1 MNHSKGE
8 TSYPLKATLKRMLRN
23 AALQNPRLFL
33 FCGIYTAAAAVYPFL
48 AVLLPKA
55 VLGELQKGEQARP
68 EAVLII
74 AAGYF
79 VLAGIF
85 GFVRTFL
92 LRMPYSQ
99 ISLLRLDYVK
109 ATCVKIMEMAY
120 PHCEDAV
127 FNEKYEKAFIATQSN
142 DNGVEGIYH
151 KLYEIPAV
159 FLVTLGLSVFIG
171 RLSIPVLLGLLLNLA
186 VIVWIGRR
194 SHSFRYERKEEE
206 ARQRRRVGYYNRVT
220 SDFSYGKDIRM
231 YGMKKRILENASE
244 EIRVY
249 RKLNRLL
256 AGKEYHLGF
265 LGLATVL
272 LSDILIYGTLIN
284 RTVNGMSIADF
295 SMYLT
300 AVLTLSAYL
309 KEAAEKL
316 SFVVNEGQYVHEL
329 YRFLDTDMGEK
340 GGDRQAVRGDTLEIV
355 FDDVSFRYPGSEK
368 DIFRHLNLTIHK
380 GERLAVVGVNGAGK
394 TTLVS
399 LMMGLYDVT
408 EGEIRING
416 IPIAEFDKKEL
427 YSMFSAVFQD
437 VNILAFTVRENVA
450 GRLEGIDDSRV
461 ANVLAQVGLTE
472 AVNALP
478 KRAGQMMLKVI
489 EEDGAQLSGGQNQKL
504 AIARALYKGANM
516 VIMDEPTAALDP
528 LAEAEIYENFSELV
542 KGKTAVYISHRL
554 ASTRFCDHIAFF
566 DGEGLKEY
574 GTHEELMARRGGYYE
589 MFTVQGKYYT
599 QPDAQVMPGGDE
611 KWQSG
616 NCSREE
622 QKGQSSD
629 AVGERGREGIAGAE
643 GNGHE

>member
-48 AVLLPKA
+48 PVLLPKA

-120 PHCEDAV
+120 PHCEDAA

-231 YGMKKRILENASE
+231 YGMKKRILEGFEAPELRGLSLCLDY
-244 EIRVY
+244 ID
-249 RKLNRLL
+249 RK
-256 AGKEYHLGF
+256 
-265 LGLATVL
+265 
-272 LSDILIYGTLIN
+272 I
-284 RTVNGMSIADF
+284 
-295 SMYLT
+295 
-300 AVLTLSAYL
+300 
-309 KEAAEKL
+309 
-316 SFVVNEGQYVHEL
+316 
-329 YRFLDTDMGEK
+329 
-340 GGDRQAVRGDTLEIV
+340 
-355 FDDVSFRYPGSEK
+355 
-368 DIFRHLNLTIHK
+368 
-380 GERLAVVGVNGAGK
+380 
-394 TTLVS
+394 
-399 LMMGLYDVT
+399 
-408 EGEIRING
+408 
-416 IPIAEFDKKEL
+416 
-427 YSMFSAVFQD
+427 
-437 VNILAFTVRENVA
+437 
-450 GRLEGIDDSRV
+450 SR
-461 ANVLAQVGLTE
+461 
-472 AVNALP
+472 
-478 KRAGQMMLKVI
+478 
-489 EEDGAQLSGGQNQKL
+489 
-504 AIARALYKGANM
+504 
-516 VIMDEPTAALDP
+516 
-528 LAEAEIYENFSELV
+528 
-542 KGKTAVYISHRL
+542 
-554 ASTRFCDHIAFF
+554 
-566 DGEGLKEY
+566 
-574 GTHEELMARRGGYYE
+574 
-589 MFTVQGKYYT
+589 
-599 QPDAQVMPGGDE
+599 
-611 KWQSG
+611 
-616 NCSREE
+616 
-622 QKGQSSD
+622 
-629 AVGERGREGIAGAE
+629 
-643 GNGHE
+643 